1 MRFYQRSLA
10 EITTNAFLL
19 VGGDKIL
26 GNLADHKRFKLCTTG
41 FRRVVKLLVHCIVEL
56 GFQIHVCIVVDL
68 AGFEE
73 LLQALATRQLLTRFL
88 LIVCLE
94 KLRPFLFAEGDLR

>member
-1 MRFYQRSLA
+1 MRFYQWSLA
-10 EITTNAFLL
+10 EITTNAFLI
-19 VGGDKIL
+19 VIGEKIL
-26 GNLADHKRFKLCTTG
+26 GDLADHKRFKLCTTR

-56 GFQIHVCIVVDL
+56 GFQIHVCIIVDL

-88 LIVCLE
+88 LIVYLE
-94 KLRPFLFAEGDLR
+94 KLRPFLFSEGDLR